1 MKKTTN
7 TKSGRLKRE
16 LQRTFLPSSLNGRLS
31 LTLLIV
37 ALLCLLMFGTAAYRA
52 VSTIERNRMQTA
64 IMTDAGQLGDRMRAE
79 YLSLVHV
86 SQQMLPTGVVG
97 NAVEDYLYA
106 DSAYERYVSQQLVYE
121 NLNLAIFSLPNAELV
136 AYYDKEE
143 NSGIWLKNLVA
154 NDDFDPLEIPV
165 LSQTSDISFNAM
177 HRTGNRFS
185 NTTVISIV
193 REVEFSDDKSRYIY
207 VECKTDILG
216 SITDMS
222 ELQGMPYSLLQVD
235 SGGVIAYS
243 TLESYPAGTS
253 FDFDAAFPD
262 NESMGRSEGFVWCR
276 AEESFGFTN
285 VLLVPSR
292 LYDLEMNN
300 LIRDL
305 VVYTVLVIA
314 LILFLTLTFRK
325 QFYAPLK
332 YLEHEMKDFARG
344 DRAIKE
350 YDYKLDE
357 YQSLFRQ
364 FSKMKTQITG
374 LMDDIYVKEKEKRQL
389 ELDKLYFQIN
399 PHFMMN
405 ALNSAQWQATMEDQP
420 ELASYLYHL
429 NFLLGYTLGKVNQ
442 NTTLYSEI
450 QVLTS
455 YLELQQT
462 RQDFQ
467 FYIDV
472 EEGLYLE
479 HECARLIL
487 QPIAENAICHSL
499 DDFGNLWV
507 TVRELHTGDVR
518 ITIRDDGPGFDVATL
533 SFKDPPE
540 RGTERQTQNGIG
552 LRYVWLTL
560 QSFYHGKAVMEIES
574 KKGSGTTVEILL
586 SKITEEE
593 Q

>member
-1 MKKTTN
+1 MTKTT
-7 TKSGRLKRE
+7 TRKSGRIKRE
-16 LQRTFLPSSLNGRLS
+16 LRRTFLPSSLNGRLG

-52 VSTIERNRMQTA
+52 VSSIERNRMQTA
-64 IMTDAGQLGDRMRAE
+64 IMTDAGQLGDRMRTE

-97 NAVEDYLYA
+97 NAVESYLYA

-121 NLNLAIFSLPNAELV
+121 NLNLAVFSLPNAELV
-136 AYYDKEE
+136 AYYDKWEGG
-143 NSGIWLKNLVA
+143 GIWLRNLSA
-154 NDDFDPLEIPV
+154 NSDFDPLEMPV
-165 LSQTSDISFNAM
+165 LSQTSDIVFNAM

-185 NTTVISIV
+185 NSMVISII

-207 VECKTDILG
+207 VETKTDIQG
-216 SITDMS
+216 SITAMS

-235 SGGVIAYS
+235 AGGVVAYS
-243 TLESYPAGTS
+243 TLEDYPVGTS
-253 FDFDAAFPD
+253 FDFGATFPD
-262 NESMGRSEGFVWCR
+262 NPGMGRSEGYVWCR

-292 LYDLEMNN
+292 YYDLEMDN
-300 LIRDL
+300 LVRDL
-305 VVYTVLVIA
+305 IVYTVLVIA
-314 LILFLTLTFRK
+314 LILFLTFTFRK
-325 QFYAPLK
+325 QFYSPLK
-332 YLEHEMKDFARG
+332 HLEHEMKDFAQG
-344 DRAIKE
+344 DRVIKK

-357 YQSLFRQ
+357 YRSLFRQ
-364 FSKMKTQITG
+364 FSKMKTQITS
-374 LMDDIYVKEKEKRQL
+374 LMDDIYKKEKEKRQL

-442 NTTLYSEI
+442 NTTLHSEI

-467 FYIDV
+467 FYVDV
-472 EEGLYLE
+472 EEGLYLQR
-479 HECARLIL
+479 ECARLIL
-487 QPIAENAICHSL
+487 QPIAENAICHSI

-507 TVRELHTGDVR
+507 TVREKENGAAE
-518 ITIRDDGPGFDVATL
+518 IIIRDDGPGFDVSLL

-540 RGTERQTQNGIG
+540 SGTERQTQNGIG

-560 QSFYHGKAVMEIES
+560 QSFYHEKAVMEIES
-574 KKGSGTTVEILL
+574 EKGSGTIVKLILP
-586 SKITEEE
+586 KITEDKT
-593 Q
+593 